1 MAQPDFDARAS
12 TWDDDPKKRAR
23 AASVAAALRR
33 RIDLSRR
40 PRALEYGAGTGLLTF
55 EIEGDLAEAVLAD
68 SSTGMLA
75 VADRKIAAGGLVHL
89 STLAIDLMTDPPPAR
104 KFDLIYS
111 MMTLH
116 HVPDTAAILRIF
128 HDLLTPGG
136 AIAIADL
143 DAEDGSFHGDNT
155 GVLHRGF
162 DRTGIR
168 SYFEQAGLTAVRD
181 TTAAVVTKE
190 VEGKGRREFPVFLV
204 MGKK

>member
-1 MAQPDFDARAS
+1 MVQTDFDARAS

-23 AASVAAALRR
+23 AASVAAALRK

-55 EIEGDLAEAVLAD
+55 EIEGDLADAVLAD
-68 SSTGMLA
+68 SSAGMLA
-75 VADRKIAAGGLVHL
+75 VADRKIAAGGLTHL
-89 STLAIDLMTDPPPAR
+89 STLAIDLMTDPPPAQR
-104 KFDLIYS
+104 FDLIYS

-143 DAEDGSFHGDNT
+143 DAEDGSFHGPD
-155 GVLHRGF
+155 VDVHHGF
-162 DRTGIR
+162 DRTALGRLIEAAGFHDVVFDTC
-168 SYFEQAGLTAVRD
+168 FEMRRGD
-181 TTAAVVTKE
+181 TVY
-190 VEGKGRREFPVFLV
+190 PVFLV
-204 MGKK
+204 TARA